1 MVGLKKNKNQRNK
14 ISMEKQR
21 GRRHIARGA
30 VGDTLEGD
38 SVLQE
43 GRHQVGLSPMGD
55 PHWSR
60 DTPKGLWPME
70 APMPEQRSRK

>member
-1 MVGLKKNKNQRNK
+1 MVRLKNKNQGNK
-14 ISMEKQR
+14 YEETT
-21 GRRHIARGA
+21 GWRHIARDA
-30 VGDTLEGD
+30 LGDTLEGD

-70 APMPEQRSRK
+70 APMPEQRSKK

>member
-1 MVGLKKNKNQRNK
+1 MVRLKNKNQGNK
-14 ISMEKQR
+14 YEETT
-21 GRRHIARGA
+21 GRRHIARDA

-70 APMPEQRSRK
+70 APMPEQRSKK

>member
-1 MVGLKKNKNQRNK
+1 MVGLKNKNQGNK
-14 ISMEKQR
+14 YEETT
-21 GRRHIARGA
+21 GRRRIARDA